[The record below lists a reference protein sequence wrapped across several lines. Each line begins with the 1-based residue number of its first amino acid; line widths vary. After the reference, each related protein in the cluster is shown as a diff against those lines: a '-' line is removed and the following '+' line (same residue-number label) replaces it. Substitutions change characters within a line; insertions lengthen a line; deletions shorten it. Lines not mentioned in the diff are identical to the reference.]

1 MTEIP
6 VAEFAKDF
14 ERYVDDVQHESIAIT
29 SDGQV
34 IGYFVS
40 VREYQELQRLR
51 AFELRRYQIRELQ
64 AEIAEAIEA
73 IAPPMNVHQS

>member
-6 VAEFAKDF
+6 VSEFAKDF
-14 ERYVDDVQHESIAIT
+14 ERCVGAVQHGAIAIT

-40 VREYQELQRLR
+40 VREHEELQRLR
-51 AFELRRYQIRELQ
+51 AFELRMYRIRELQ
-64 AEIAEAIEA
+64 TEIAEAIEA
-73 IAPPMNVHQS
+73 IAPPMIDH

>member
-1 MTEIP
+1 MTEIS

-14 ERYVDDVQHESIAIT
+14 ERCVDEVHREPIAIT

-51 AFELRRYQIRELQ
+51 AFELRMYRIRELQ
-64 AEIAEAIEA
+64 SEIAEAIEA
-73 IAPPMNVHQS
+73 VAPPMIDH

>member
-14 ERYVDDVQHESIAIT
+14 VQYVDEVQREPIAIT

-40 VREYQELQRLR
+40 VREYQELPRLR
-51 AFELRRYQIRELQ
+51 AFELRMYRIRELQ
-64 AEIAEAIEA
+64 TEIAEAIEA
-73 IAPPMNVHQS
+73 IAPPMIDH